1 MKRFGTPAVGMS
13 GGASVNP
20 GALGVGAPPGA
31 RTTPSPP
38 GATTA
43 GRRGRRVRPPRRP
56 PPDLVRPPE
65 RLPPP
70 VPDGVCDSEPP
81 PEGFVGFGLVVPP
94 EPVDPPDDPDPEPE
108 LEPPPPD
115 GAGAGAGLG
124 LGSGTEGIFGGVTLG

>member
-1 MKRFGTPAVGMS
+1 MKRFGTPACGMS

-20 GALGVGAPPGA
+20 GALRVGAPPGA
-31 RTTPSPP
+31 RTTPGPPGGPGGGGPP
-38 GATTA
+38 GARTRRGPPGAPTA
-43 GRRGRRVRPPRRP
+43 GRRGRGVRPPRRP

-94 EPVDPPDDPDPEPE
+94 EPVDPPDDP
-108 LEPPPPD
+108 
-115 GAGAGAGLG
+115 
-124 LGSGTEGIFGGVTLG
+124 